1 MGFFDDIGKTFT
13 SIPKRTMGGVI
24 GAGIGSGLIQPPV
37 QGFAKG
43 SKNVKKTG
51 IYKLHKGEIVV
62 PAKQS
67 NMIRKRLKKKG
78 NKKKMDKKK

>member
-1 MGFFDDIGKTFT
+1 MGFFDSVASTFT
-13 SIPKRTMGGVI
+13 SIPKRTIGGAV
-24 GAGIGSGLIQPPV
+24 GFGLGSGIIKPEQL
-37 QGFAKG
+37 AKG

-51 IYKLHKGEIVV
+51 LYKLHKGEIVI

-67 NMIRKRLKKKG
+67 NEIRKKLKKKG

>member
-1 MGFFDDIGKTFT
+1 MGFFDDVASAFK
-13 SIPKRTMGGVI
+13 SVPKRTMGGVI

-51 IYKLHKGEIVV
+51 LYKLHKGEIVI

-67 NMIRKRLKKKG
+67 GMIRKKMKKKT
-78 NKKKMDKKK
+78 KKK

>member
-1 MGFFDDIGKTFT
+1 MGFFDDVASAFK
-13 SIPKRTMGGVI
+13 SVPKRTMGGVI

-51 IYKLHKGEIVV
+51 LYK
-62 PAKQS
+62 
-67 NMIRKRLKKKG
+67 
-78 NKKKMDKKK
+78 

>member
-1 MGFFDDIGKTFT
+1 MGFFDDVASAFK
-13 SIPKRTMGGVI
+13 SVPKRTMGGVI

-51 IYKLHKGEIVV
+51 VYKLHKGEIVI
-62 PAKQS
+62 PAKQAK
-67 NMIRKRLKKKG
+67 MIRKKLK
-78 NKKKMDKKK
+78 NKKKK